1 VPISLVR
8 VDGDFNVI
16 GEIDRVDG
24 LANALIRAHQLAV
37 AGVPVDLIDLTA
49 GRFVALPL
57 P

>member
-1 VPISLVR
+1 MPISLVR